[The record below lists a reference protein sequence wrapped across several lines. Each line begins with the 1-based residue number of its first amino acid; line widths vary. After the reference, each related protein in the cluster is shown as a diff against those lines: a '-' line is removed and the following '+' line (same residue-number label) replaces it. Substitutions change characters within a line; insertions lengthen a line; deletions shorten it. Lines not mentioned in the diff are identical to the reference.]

1 MTRPKQDA
9 NNKFKSFMQEN
20 VLTMATVIGVFVGG
34 LVGFI
39 IKNSTGEWSKREI
52 MYISFPGEI
61 FLR

>member
-1 MTRPKQDA
+1 MAPQAKS
-9 NNKFKSFMQEN
+9 KFRAFMGEN
-20 VLTMATVIGVFVGG
+20 MLTMLTVLGVFSGG

-39 IKNSTGEWSKREI
+39 IKNSTGEWTKREI